1 MTNCEIKYAPKNI
14 NEVVFNNAV
23 YERQLKMIFAGY
35 KPRHLFLS
43 GTNGNGKSTLAE
55 LISEELTKQC
65 PALLMNDSIDK
76 LMAQKDLYDYFM
88 LVQQTALLMGA
99 SNDDRVV
106 IVLNELDKFTGS
118 LDRLWTA
125 MDRMKSELLV
135 IITTNYPMK
144 FENAIRSRCSK
155 FHFTRIT
162 PAEFLNRAQYILTQ
176 EQLFLPDA
184 DVLHYLSTMTVKT
197 SDVRDYM
204 SVLDEL
210 IFMSQNNM
218 PLPVVPAPQPLTTP
232 VLTVVK

>member
-23 YERQLKMIFAGY
+23 YERQLKMIFSGY

-43 GTNGNGKSTLAE
+43 GTNGNGKSTIAD

-65 PALLMNDSIDK
+65 PALLMNDSIEK
-76 LMAQKDLYDYFM
+76 LMAQKDLFDYFM
-88 LVQQTALLMGA
+88 LVRQTALLTGA
-99 SNDDRVV
+99 NIDDRLV

-118 LDRLWTA
+118 LDRLWTT
-125 MDRMKSELLV
+125 MDRLKSELLV

-144 FENAIRSRCSK
+144 FENAIRSRCLK

-184 DVLHYLSTMTVKT
+184 DVLHYLSTMTVKI

-210 IFMSQNNM
+210 IFMSQNNI